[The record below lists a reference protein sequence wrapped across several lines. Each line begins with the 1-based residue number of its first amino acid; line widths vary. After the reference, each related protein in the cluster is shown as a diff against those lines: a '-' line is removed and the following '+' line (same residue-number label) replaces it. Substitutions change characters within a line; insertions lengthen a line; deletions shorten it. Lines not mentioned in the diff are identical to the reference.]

1 MIHNKKTI
9 STKQYSTKPFLP
21 VGNPQH
27 FKSLLDIYVNC
38 LTKFLQQNVAEIYLE
53 ISPAD
58 TNKSWLKSTF

>member
-38 LTKFLQQNVAEIYLE
+38 LTKFRQQNVAEIYLE
-53 ISPAD
+53 ISPGD

>member
-1 MIHNKKTI
+1 MIHNKKPI

>member
-9 STKQYSTKPFLP
+9 STKQYSTKQFLP
-21 VGNPQH
+21 VGNTQH

>member
-1 MIHNKKTI
+1 MLHNKKPI